1 MRILPEEALAL
12 IVDLQEKLVPT
23 MTDAPQLVKN
33 TKAVLEGLK
42 IAEIPILVTEQYPR
56 GLGQTVSELVSVIP
70 DVKRQEKLEFS
81 CYGNEQIR
89 KIIDASGRKTILLC
103 GIEAHVCVLQT
114 LIDLCAAG
122 YHVVLIE
129 DCIQSRHAHD
139 QKIAVKRAIYEGA
152 CITTFESVLFELVQ
166 KAGTTQFKQLSALV
180 KSL

>member
-33 TKAVLEGLK
+33 TKALLEGLK

-103 GIEAHVCVLQT
+103 GIEAHVCVLQW
-114 LIDLCAAG
+114 
-122 YHVVLIE
+122 V
-129 DCIQSRHAHD
+129 
-139 QKIAVKRAIYEGA
+139 
-152 CITTFESVLFELVQ
+152 
-166 KAGTTQFKQLSALV
+166 
-180 KSL
+180 